1 MKIMNMIQNNLSKYV
16 FILLALL
23 AVWFRNV
30 PAINSMLIFFAVIT
44 LLVVAHELAHYFTA
58 KFFRVKILEAGI
70 GFPPRVYGYKF
81 KNIIYSINLLPIGG
95 FVKLLGEEASEDPD
109 SLSQKNYLQRF
120 IILVSGSIVNLI
132 LPILLFSAAFMI
144 PHEVEVGSPQVT
156 FVHANSPAAIAG
168 IQTGDV
174 ILSINERKTD
184 NIQTAVRLIR
194 INLGKEINFQVKRSD
209 ELINLK
215 ATPRWG
221 PPVNQ
226 GPTGIKIAAQY
237 PFTEKISMNFIE
249 ASKEGLRMTLDSWI
263 LFRNEIITWF
273 NGNSQPEFAGP
284 VGIANITGEVARE
297 GGVASLLSLTAILS
311 LNLGILNL
319 LPLPMLDGGRI
330 LLLFV
335 ELARRGKKI
344 NPQREAI
351 FHLTGF
357 FLFIFL
363 AIIITI
369 NDLLRVI

>member
-1 MKIMNMIQNNLSKYV
+1 MISNHLSKYL

-23 AVWFRNV
+23 AVIFRNTQ
-30 PAINSMLIFFAVIT
+30 AINSMLIFFAVIT

-58 KFFRVKILEAGI
+58 KLFKVKIIEAGI
-70 GFPPRVYGYKF
+70 GFPPRVFGYKF

-95 FVKLLGEEASEDPD
+95 FVKLLGEESSDDPD
-109 SLSQKNYLQRF
+109 SLSQKSYLQRF
-120 IILVSGSIVNLI
+120 IILVSGSVVNLI
-132 LPILLFSAAFMI
+132 LPILLFSIAFMI
-144 PHEVEVGSPQVT
+144 PHEIEVGNPQVT
-156 FVHANSPAAIAG
+156 YVHANSPASIAG
-168 IQTGDV
+168 LKEGDIIV
-174 ILSINERKTD
+174 SINEREAS
-184 NIQTAVRLIR
+184 NIQTAVKLIR
-194 INLGKEINFQVKRSD
+194 INLGKEINLKVKRSN
-209 ELINLK
+209 EIINLR
-215 ATPRWG
+215 ATPRWSS
-221 PPVNQ
+221 PANQ

-237 PFTEKISMNFIE
+237 PFTEKISMGFFE
-249 ASKEGLRMTLDSWI
+249 ASQEGLRMTLDSWI

-273 NGNSQPEFAGP
+273 NGNSQPELAGP

-335 ELARRGKKI
+335 EVARRGKKI
-344 NPQREAI
+344 NPQKEAL

-357 FLFIFL
+357 FIFIFL

-369 NDLLRVI
+369 NDLLRVM